1 MVARSLQVGLILLI
15 AGAACCGTAMYGRQ
29 AEPPPVPKGVEV
41 QARGPVHEAFASLTA
56 EAEPTKPVSKRPPKP
71 INEMPPEEKPD
82 GDVVWIG
89 GYWAWDDERSDFL
102 WVSGTWRALPPG
114 RTWVAGYWREDGA
127 NWRWVPGFWAEA
139 PKAEAE
145 SHEVTYLAQPP
156 APPEVAPPPKP
167 EQVECF
173 FVPGHWVWDGVEYR
187 WKAGYWARVEPGYV
201 WVNAHYRWTPGGYIY
216 VPGYWDLAVSRRGI
230 LYAPVIITPEVVTV
244 GYVYTPYYAVRDT
257 VVLDALFVR
266 PCYCHYYF
274 GDYYGPVYR
283 DYGYESCI
291 VYSRRR
297 YDSIIVYESWERR
310 SDPRWVDVQIN
321 IYNDR
326 YAGRAP
332 VPPRTLVQQTN
343 IVNVTNVTNVT
354 NVYNAPVLAAP
365 AQVAREKGTTVVRLD
380 NQTRQQ
386 AWQQAVN
393 VQQVAAQRTQVE
405 APLAPGQKPAPHA
418 ASLSA
423 VNPQPVKQGF
433 VAAKAPPAIAPAV
446 HQATSQLA
454 PKTSTGAQPP
464 GSHPPGTGTA
474 PPGSHPPGT
483 GTPPPGAHPPG
494 TGTAPPGS
502 HPPGTGTPPPGSHPP
517 GTGTAPP
524 GSHPPGTGTAPPG
537 TRPPGMPPPGTRPPV
552 PPPGHK
558 PPPPDDKDKKKDK
571 DSR

>member
-1 MVARSLQVGLILLI
+1 MEPIAMFARSFKVGFAFVV
-15 AGAACCGTAMYGRQ
+15 AGAGLWRTAALCARQ
-29 AEPPPVPKGVEV
+29 AEPPPFPKGVEV

-56 EAEPTKPVSKRPPKP
+56 EAEPTKPIPKRPPNP

-102 WVSGTWRALPPG
+102 WVSGTWRAVPAG

-139 PKAEAE
+139 PKAEADA
-145 SHEVTYLAQPP
+145 HQVTYLAQPP
-156 APPEVAPPPKP
+156 APPEVAAPPKP
-167 EQVECF
+167 ERVECF
-173 FVPGHWVWDGVEYR
+173 FVPGHWVWDGTEYR

-230 LYAPVIITPEVVTV
+230 LYAPVTITPEVVTV

-283 DYGYESCI
+283 DYGYESCV

-310 SDPRWVDVQIN
+310 SDPRWMEVQIN
-321 IYNDR
+321 VYNER

-365 AQVAREKGTTVVRLD
+365 AQVAKEKGTTVVRLD

-386 AWQQAVN
+386 AWQQSAN
-393 VQQVAAQRTQVE
+393 VQQVAAQRVQAE
-405 APLAPGQKPAPHA
+405 APPPPGQKVTAHA
-418 ASLSA
+418 AALSA
-423 VNPQPVKQGF
+423 VKAQPVKPGF
-433 VAAKAPPAIAPAV
+433 VAAKAPPTVVPVVHQTTAPAGP
-446 HQATSQLA
+446 TT
-454 PKTSTGAQPP
+454 PTGTPAHPDPRQPTTHTPPP
-464 GSHPPGTGTA
+464 GNNAGTGTPPPGTRPPGTGTA
-474 PPGSHPPGT
+474 PPGT
-483 GTPPPGAHPPG
+483 
-494 TGTAPPGS
+494 
-502 HPPGTGTPPPGSHPP
+502 
-517 GTGTAPP
+517 
-524 GSHPPGTGTAPPG
+524 HPPGTGTAPPG
-537 TRPPGMPPPGTRPPV
+537 TRPPGMPPPGSRPPV

-558 PPPPDDKDKKKDK
+558 PPPDDKDKKKDK
-571 DSR
+571 DMRPSDRSQ